1 MTKSNKRSK
10 PANATKRARSKRA
23 SKAAKSK
30 RRTRQRHAP
39 DATPADRREAAHFVE
54 TLEANRQLAH
64 EPGPLPPGATHQ
76 VETDESG
83 AKRVVRKRFS
93 AL

>member
-1 MTKSNKRSK
+1 MSKTKKSSK
-10 PANATKRARSKRA
+10 PAGRAPGKRA
-23 SKAAKSK
+23 KAAKSK
-30 RRTRQRHAP
+30 RRTRRQPAR
-39 DATPADRREAAHFVE
+39 DATGADSRETTHFVE
-54 TLEANRQLAH
+54 TLEANRQLAR

-83 AKRVVRKRFS
+83 ATRVVRKRYS